1 MGEVKG
7 FLKYK
12 RRKLPYRPVEER
24 IHDFAELSLPIT
36 PQQIH
41 EQTAR
46 CMDCG
51 IPFCHGAGCPL
62 QNYIPDLNE
71 FIYKDKWAQA
81 CELLHYTNNFPEFT
95 GRVCPEIGRA
105 HV

>member
-12 RRKLPYRPVEER
+12 RWDIEHRPVEER
-24 IHDFAELSLPIT
+24 IHDFAEFDLPLA
-36 PQQIH
+36 PEQIH
-41 EQTAR
+41 QQTAR

-62 QNYIPDLNE
+62 KNCIPDLNE
-71 FIYKDKWAQA
+71 LQS
-81 CELLHYTNNFPEFT
+81 
-95 GRVCPEIGRA
+95 
-105 HV
+105 